1 MQPVFVL
8 IKCEPGKAYG
18 VASQIVEDVEET
30 SEVYTISGEYDLLAK
45 FYVEPDVDIGHFVC
59 ETVQVIPHIRDTF
72 TLIALNAFGG
82 QLP

>member
-8 IKCEPGKAYG
+8 IKCEPGKAYE

-30 SEVYTISGEYDLLAK
+30 SELYSISGEYDLLAK

-59 ETVQVIPHIRDTF
+59 GTVQITPGIRDTF
-72 TLIALNAFGG
+72 TLIALNAFG
-82 QLP
+82 